1 MKKIFLLY
9 TLLLL
14 FCCCGC
20 QDTSGNMRVG
30 EKCLSFAGINRDYF
44 VEIENQVDLIQFFQK

>member
-44 VEIENQVDLIQFFQK
+44 VEIENQVD